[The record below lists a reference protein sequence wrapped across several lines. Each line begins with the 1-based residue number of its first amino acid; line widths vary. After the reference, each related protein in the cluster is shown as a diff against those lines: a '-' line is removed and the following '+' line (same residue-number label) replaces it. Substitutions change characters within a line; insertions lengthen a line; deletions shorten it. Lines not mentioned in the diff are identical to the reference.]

1 MTYPRKTEEPEK
13 KIPSKTDQIDPVQI
27 FPLIEYLASHF
38 GSWSSYCFDMTNRTY
53 FTVLL
58 FIYLFFL
65 EHEALLPN

>member
-58 FIYLFFL
+58 FIF
-65 EHEALLPN
+65 P